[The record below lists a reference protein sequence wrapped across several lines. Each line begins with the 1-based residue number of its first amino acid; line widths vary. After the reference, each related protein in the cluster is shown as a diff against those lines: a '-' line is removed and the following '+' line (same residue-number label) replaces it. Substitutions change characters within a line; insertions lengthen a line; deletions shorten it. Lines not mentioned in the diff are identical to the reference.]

1 MENYVRLRANNGLG
15 QVTQYK
21 TKIVEGDKEKNI
33 VWNETFSVPVKP
45 SSSTVFEFTVLDQDN
60 TSDDVCGVGLFKLE
74 KCGVFNSGAT
84 QKYNIRLFA
93 EKEEEITGSLHVT
106 TRFS

>member
-15 QVTQYK
+15 QVTEYK

-45 SSSTVFEFTVLDQDN
+45 SSSTVFEFTVLD
-60 TSDDVCGVGLFKLE
+60 
-74 KCGVFNSGAT
+74 
-84 QKYNIRLFA
+84 
-93 EKEEEITGSLHVT
+93 
-106 TRFS
+106 